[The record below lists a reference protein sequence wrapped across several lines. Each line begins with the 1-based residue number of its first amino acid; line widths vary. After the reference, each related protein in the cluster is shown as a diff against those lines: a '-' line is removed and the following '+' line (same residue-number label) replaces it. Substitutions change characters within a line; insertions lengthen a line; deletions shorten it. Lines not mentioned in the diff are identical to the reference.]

1 MKLLARIKAMKLTLK
16 QRYELI
22 FKPALKVWLN
32 SFVSG
37 KVRKKIRL
45 LWFIFKW
52 FLIGKYHCNLPQ
64 WTRKVWWIA
73 HKLLWFSIAFSV
85 AVTLETLRKAFL

>member
-22 FKPALKVWLN
+22 FKPALKAWLN

-37 KVRKKIRL
+37 KVRKKIGL

-52 FLIGKYHCNLPQ
+52 FLIGKHYCNLPQ
-64 WTRKVWWIA
+64 WTSRMWWIV
-73 HKLLWFSIAFSV
+73 HKMLWFFIAFSIV
-85 AVTLETLRKAFL
+85 ITLEVLRESFI